1 MKYRI
6 FISSVQREFAKER
19 KALASYIRK
28 DAILGKFF
36 EVFLFEEV
44 PAQERKADGV
54 YLAEVDDCDI
64 YLGIFGHTYG
74 NVDSRGV
81 SATEREYRRAAAKH
95 KYRICFVAKSAGETD
110 QREAAF
116 ISRVNDDVV
125 RKGFVGYDDLRTAVY
140 AALAM
145 HLEDKGLI
153 NVLPFD
159 AAKTAGVELKHLNFS
174 KMRAFVRD
182 AREKRGF
189 KLPLNAKP
197 MDVLTALDLV
207 DDKGQI
213 ANSAALLFGKR
224 PQHFFRPSEV
234 KCAWFL
240 TYKVAKPIADFK
252 VFEGDVFELADQARD
267 FVMSH
272 LSRRIGEHFHGA
284 AETTYDLPERAVFEA
299 IVNAICHRDYNSNSS
314 VQVMLFPDR
323 LEVSSPGPLPT
334 GMTVAMLK
342 RRHRSIPVNPLLAQ
356 GMYLRGYIEHVGSG
370 TGDIIEKCRES
381 GLPPPQWES
390 EVDGLTIILR
400 RANIVSRPQTDRGGV
415 NASQTAPKHH
425 RDAFDDALELRL
437 LDALRK
443 DASSDQVELSKIL
456 GVSRAT
462 VQRCFKRLLKAG
474 KVGRIGGKRFGHW
487 EVLA

>member
-1 MKYRI
+1 M
-6 FISSVQREFAKER
+6 
-19 KALASYIRK
+19 
-28 DAILGKFF
+28 
-36 EVFLFEEV
+36 
-44 PAQERKADGV
+44 
-54 YLAEVDDCDI
+54 
-64 YLGIFGHTYG
+64 
-74 NVDSRGV
+74 
-81 SATEREYRRAAAKH
+81 
-95 KYRICFVAKSAGETD
+95 
-110 QREAAF
+110 
-116 ISRVNDDVV
+116 
-125 RKGFVGYDDLRTAVY
+125 RTAVY
-140 AALAM
+140 AALAK

-323 LEVSSPGPLPT
+323 LEVSSPGPLPK

-400 RANIVSRPQTDRGGV
+400 RANIASQPQTDKGAQGV
-415 NASQTAPKHH
+415 GLDVGLNVGLERTVVDEIRARPKI
-425 RDAFDDALELRL
+425 RMSEIAV
-437 LDALRK
+437 K
-443 DASSDQVELSKIL
+443 YQVTKRTVERVFSKL
-456 GVSRAT
+456 T
-462 VQRCFKRLLKAG
+462 QEG
-474 KVGRIGGKRFGHW
+474 KIARVGGKRFGHW
-487 EVLA
+487 EVVG